1 MLHLAKFTDVVKEF
15 LLIVHILAAA
25 AWIGGSL
32 FAGVSFAGMASNLGL
47 KSIKSLDE
55 SIGTRYF
62 GTAVGLLL
70 LSGIGLVF
78 SSDQFGWG
86 DAFVLIGIG
95 VVVVDGILEGVIFG
109 PRLKKLAE
117 SETEDLLTFRKL
129 FSVSTVSH
137 LALFTIAVWAM
148 VVKIGT

>member
-1 MLHLAKFTDVVKEF
+1 MKEF

-32 FAGVSFAGMASNLGL
+32 FAGVSFSAMASTLGL
-47 KSIKSLDE
+47 KSLRSLDE

-86 DAFVLIGIG
+86 NAFVLIGIG
-95 VVVVDGILEGVIFG
+95 VVVVDGILEGAIFG
-109 PRLKKLAE
+109 PRLKKITE
-117 SETEDLLTFRKL
+117 SETEDLTAFRRL

-137 LALFTIAVWAM
+137 LALFVVAVWAM
-148 VVKIGT
+148 VVKIGA

>member
-1 MLHLAKFTDVVKEF
+1 MREF

-32 FAGVSFAGMASNLGL
+32 FAGVSFAGMASKLGL
-47 KSIKSLDE
+47 KSIASLDE
-55 SIGTRYF
+55 AIGTRYF
-62 GTAVGLLL
+62 GSAVGLLL

-95 VVVVDGILEGVIFG
+95 VVVVDGALEGAIFG
-109 PRLKKLAE
+109 PRLKRIAD
-117 SETEDLLTFRKL
+117 SDTEDLGSFRRL
-129 FSVSTVSH
+129 MSVSTLSH
-137 LALFTIAVWAM
+137 FGLFVLAVWAM
-148 VVKIGT
+148 VVKVGA

>member
-1 MLHLAKFTDVVKEF
+1 MSEF
-15 LLIVHILAAA
+15 LLVVHILAAA

-32 FAGVSFAGMASNLGL
+32 FAGVSFAGMASTLGL
-47 KSIKSLDE
+47 KSLKSLDE

-95 VVVVDGILEGVIFG
+95 VVVVDGVLEGAIFG
-109 PRLKKLAE
+109 PRLKKHAE
-117 SETEDLLTFRKL
+117 SESEDVTAFRRLL
-129 FSVSTVSH
+129 SVSTVSH
-137 LALFTIAVWAM
+137 LALFAIAVWAM
-148 VVKIGT
+148 VVKIGS